1 MDGQKNGQ
9 KRRNGRKNGQT
20 NRRNF
25 TNFERN
31 LAMMVIYLPVKF
43 EFDWSN
49 RFKVRVRK
57 RKCGQ
62 TDGWTDKRTKN
73 GQTNTRNFTNFER
86 NLAMMVIYLPVK
98 FEFDWSNRF
107 KVRVRKRGQTDGWTD
122 KRTKNGQMN
131 TRNFTN
137 FERNLAMM
145 VIYLPVKFEFDW
157 SNRFKVR
164 VRKRKCGQTDGWTDK
179 RTKNGQTNTRNFTN
193 FERNLAMMVIYL
205 PVKFEF
211 DWSNRFKVRV
221 RKRKCGQT
229 DGWTDKRTK
238 NGQMNTRNFTN
249 FERNLAMMVIYLPVK
264 FEFDWSNRF
273 KVRVRKRK
281 MWTDTRTDGQTDRRT
296 DGRRTHQS
304 NRRVGYTQPA

>member
-1 MDGQKNGQ
+1 
-9 KRRNGRKNGQT
+9 
-20 NRRNF
+20 
-25 TNFERN
+25 
-31 LAMMVIYLPVKF
+31 MMVIYLPVKF
-43 EFDWSN
+43 EFDWAN

-98 FEFDWSNRF
+98 FEFDW
-107 KVRVRKRGQTDGWTD
+107 
-122 KRTKNGQMN
+122 
-131 TRNFTN
+131 
-137 FERNLAMM
+137 A
-145 VIYLPVKFEFDW
+145 
-157 SNRFKVR
+157 NRFKVR

-179 RTKNGQTNTRNFTN
+179 RTKNRQTNTRNFTN

-238 NGQMNTRNFTN
+238 NRQTNTRNFTN

-264 FEFDWSNRF
+264 FESDWSNRF

-281 MWTDTRTDGQTDRRT
+281 MWTDRRT